1 MYACFCCSFFW
12 YYLLYFL
19 WHRCENRDR
28 YQVFVSKFESLSYSV
43 LLLIFMHFLRC
54 FIGNVYA
61 ILWLN
66 SPLDDSS
73 INAVHINVSFKDV
86 SMFLILSSS
95 KQLPRFKH
103 TFICYKFLSTVF
115 FYLAITQLELY
126 SLNPYSYL
134 RFFILKQMMVYLL
147 FLLLL
152 SEKVIDYYIDCVLSL
167 CPLAIKGN
175 YFYGWCRRSREVLCQ
190 CSFQNYY
197 LLNIINR

>member
-1 MYACFCCSFFW
+1 
-12 YYLLYFL
+12 
-19 WHRCENRDR
+19 
-28 YQVFVSKFESLSYSV
+28 
-43 LLLIFMHFLRC
+43 
-54 FIGNVYA
+54 
-61 ILWLN
+61 
-66 SPLDDSS
+66 
-73 INAVHINVSFKDV
+73 
-86 SMFLILSSS
+86 MFLILSSS

-175 YFYGWCRRSREVLCQ
+175 YFYG
-190 CSFQNYY
+190 
-197 LLNIINR
+197 